1 MKAAFNI
8 SLAIFS
14 LLFAVN
20 TGKFVGSRIDK
31 QYNDFAVYQ
40 EQELKSTADREE
52 NDMYLDM
59 LELKGG
65 ISKELYKNKYIDED
79 IAKIFCD
86 YAEEALKIFKGE

>member
-1 MKAAFNI
+1 MKSALCI
-8 SLAIFS
+8 TVAIFS
-14 LLFAVN
+14 LLVTVH

-31 QYNDFAVYQ
+31 QYNDFAAYQ
-40 EQELKSTADREE
+40 EHDLKSTEEREE

-65 ISKELYKNKYIDED
+65 ISKDLYRNKYIDED